1 MPLQQATSARGR
13 GRRPL
18 EQVRAEVLDAAAEL
32 LVSEGFAGFT
42 IEKVAARSGASRVTL
57 YKYWPSRGA
66 LALDAYLHQTGDR
79 IAFRDTGDIGA
90 DLATVLLGFTELMR
104 IPAQHRAFTQLV
116 GAAQSDAELALAFD
130 SHYFGPR
137 RIEAV
142 NLLQAAIDRGQ
153 IRGDTDPATVV
164 DLLWGACYQRLL
176 LPNLSGTLTD
186 DFIRTLVA
194 TVMRGIAA

>member
-1 MPLQQATSARGR
+1 MPLQQSTSARGR

-79 IAFRDTGDIGA
+79 IAFHDTGDISA

-116 GAAQSDAELALAFD
+116 GAAQSDVELALAFD

>member
-1 MPLQQATSARGR
+1 MTQQETRPGRGR

-32 LVSEGFAGFT
+32 LITEGYAGFT
-42 IEKVAARSGASRVTL
+42 IEKVALRSGASRVTL

-90 DLATVLLGFTELMR
+90 DLATVLLGFTELMGL
-104 IPAQHRAFTQLV
+104 PDQHRAFTQLV
-116 GAAQSDAELALAFD
+116 GAAQSDPDLARAFD

-142 NLLQAAIDRGQ
+142 NLLRAAIERGQ
-153 IRGDTDPATVV
+153 IRPDTDPATVV

-176 LPNLSGTLTD
+176 LPNLTGTLTD
-186 DFIRTLVA
+186 DFIHTLVA
-194 TVMRGIAA
+194 TVMRGIAN